1 MSSIFIHFPF
11 QRFHLMCNRC
21 ILFIRT
27 VNVFIFFDHILPL
40 TFHMIHGGGTIY
52 FLHIPLD
59 VMNMIIFFA
68 QFLPLLSSFLAMVQW
83 CRKGSSS
90 SYALLLL
97 QLLLCFSFLL
107 CFFLFGG
114 GGWFCQSRSERE
126 REKEKK
132 AHSFHAIHS
141 FFFFDPLHHFLIL
154 D

>member
-1 MSSIFIHFPF
+1 
-11 QRFHLMCNRC
+11 MCNRC

-68 QFLPLLSSFLAMVQW
+68 QFLPLLSSHDI
-83 CRKGSSS
+83 R
-90 SYALLLL
+90 
-97 QLLLCFSFLL
+97 LLLCYNFHTPSRCPIYDHRC
-107 CFFLFGG
+107 CFITHIH
-114 GGWFCQSRSERE
+114 SRSFYFN
-126 REKEKK
+126 
-132 AHSFHAIHS
+132 SWIVD
-141 FFFFDPLHHFLIL
+141 FDNVLQ